1 MNVIEAWK
9 SGHTGKGITIAIVD
23 NGVDIKHPDLKA
35 NIVSLWKKCISIEI
49 NIW

>member
-23 NGVDIKHPDLKA
+23 NGVDINHPDLKA
-35 NIVSLWKKCISIEI
+35 NIVSLWKNVYK
-49 NIW
+49 